1 MPRLSLIPAC
11 ALVLALG
18 SLPTYGAQRAYVASY
33 GNDANAGA
41 GCLLTAPCRGFA
53 AAHTVVDPEG
63 EIVALDAAGYGAVTI
78 TKSVT
83 ITANPGFYA
92 GIAAASGNAVTI
104 ATPGVQVVLRGLNI
118 NGIGAGYGINMT
130 AGSELAVENCVI
142 TNFTTFAIYVSTAA
156 AVNVVDSVI
165 RSNDTGIYLAGGA
178 RATISASKLL
188 NSELRGLWV
197 HGITA
202 GTTTRA
208 SITDSVVSGNLV
220 GIQAFTEAATSDAFI
235 RVMNVTVTNNG
246 YGVVSEFPLGGLV
259 RVSIGNSLVTDNTIY
274 GLRQTT
280 TALLESL
287 GNNLVSGNA
296 TNVSGT
302 ITPLGGI

>member
-41 GCLLTAPCRGFA
+41 GCLLNAPCRGFA
-53 AAHTVVDPEG
+53 AAHTAVDPGG

-104 ATPGVQVVLRGLNI
+104 ATPGVEVVLRGLNI
-118 NGIGAGYGINMT
+118 NGIGATFGINLT

-142 TNFTTFAIYVSTAA
+142 TNFTTRAIHVSTPAV
-156 AVNVVDSVI
+156 VNVVDSVI
-165 RSNDTGIYLAGGA
+165 RSNDTGMYMAGGA
-178 RATISASKLL
+178 RVSVTGTKIL
-188 NSELRGLWV
+188 NSTLRAFWV

-220 GIQAFTEAATSDAFI
+220 GIQAYSENGTANAFI
-235 RVMNVTVTNNG
+235 RVMNVTATNNSF
-246 YGVVSEFPLGGLV
+246 GVTSELGGGLT
-259 RVSIGNSLVTDNTIY
+259 RVSIGNSIVTDNLEY
-274 GLRQTT
+274 GLLQNS
-280 TALLESL
+280 TAVLESL
-287 GNNLVSGNA
+287 GNNLVSGNG